1 MKFIYTDSNHTSY
14 LIDSAWSLTP
24 LLVRLSCLEVSAMV
38 DFQTA
43 TVCCMCG
50 DVGFSDKL
58 FRCHKCRNRFQHSY
72 GLIIPS
78 SSYHHMHFRI
88 HHDHVMGSYVAGGGW
103 MNCIHGWSQ
112 VGLVFHIYWK
122 KHQPNNNHRH
132 HHHHGCHNDILQG
145 TSSRHPGMSA
155 TYRLQARAVHD
166 RLLLLGGIIL
176 WELNY
181 GWICVDFGRYCSNYY
196 SESSERMEV
205 CDWCQTEERSAT
217 RHGSSSKKS
226 VGGLEAGVTSRSE
239 YSGDKIKQ
247 HDREESGE
255 KGKNPSG
262 APSPRPTTRRYKLL
276 KDVMC

>member
-1 MKFIYTDSNHTSY
+1 
-14 LIDSAWSLTP
+14 
-24 LLVRLSCLEVSAMV
+24 MV

-58 FRCHKCRNRFQHSY
+58 FRCHKCRNRFQHS
-72 GLIIPS
+72 
-78 SSYHHMHFRI
+78 
-88 HHDHVMGSYVAGGGW
+88 
-103 MNCIHGWSQ
+103 
-112 VGLVFHIYWK
+112 
-122 KHQPNNNHRH
+122 
-132 HHHHGCHNDILQG
+132 
-145 TSSRHPGMSA
+145 
-155 TYRLQARAVHD
+155 
-166 RLLLLGGIIL
+166 
-176 WELNY
+176 
-181 GWICVDFGRYCSNYY
+181 YCSNYY